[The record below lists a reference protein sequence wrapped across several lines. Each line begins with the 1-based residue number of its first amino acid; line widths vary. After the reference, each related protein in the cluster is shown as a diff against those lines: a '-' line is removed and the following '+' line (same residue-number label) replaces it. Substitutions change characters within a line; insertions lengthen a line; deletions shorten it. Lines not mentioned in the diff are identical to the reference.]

1 MVKGAESLLAVVLVV
16 VGAAAAA
23 VTVAVFLVALAA
35 AFAFV
40 AFFAALAFVI
50 AFTLASAASFAFA
63 LAATAAVVTLRI
75 ELFFGCFAH
84 RNDFDGE
91 VQVLA
96 GELMVCVD
104 YGGLFAHRLHA
115 DGHRAGGR
123 LGIEHHAFDHLVDSL
138 ENVQRDF
145 LRHFFVV
152 FAVAFGG
159 DHLDVELVAH
169 VVADHRLFETH
180 DDHVGALNV
189 LQRFAAFGRINDL
202 AFVGGQGVVHLDNG
216 LVGNLHG

>member
-1 MVKGAESLLAVVLVV
+1 MVLVV

-35 AFAFV
+35 AFAFAV
-40 AFFAALAFVI
+40 FAALAFSV
-50 AFTLASAASFAFA
+50 AFTLASAASFAVA

-75 ELFFGCFAH
+75 EFFFGCFAH
-84 RNDFDGE
+84 RNDFDGK

-104 YGGLFAHRLHA
+104 HGGLFAHRLHA

-123 LGIEHHAFDHLVDSL
+123 LGVEHHAFDHLVDSL

-152 FAVAFGG
+152 FAVAFRRN
-159 DHLDVELVAH
+159 HLDVELVAH

-216 LVGNLHG
+216 LVDNLHG